1 MDNYQIQIYW
11 LIFMAV
17 FHTSNMPVDI
27 KTLLILGIG
36 SAVGA
41 VFGAKLTSKINRKV
55 LTIILSAMAILPG
68 IYLAVKG

>member
-1 MDNYQIQIYW
+1 
-11 LIFMAV
+11 
-17 FHTSNMPVDI
+17 MPVDI